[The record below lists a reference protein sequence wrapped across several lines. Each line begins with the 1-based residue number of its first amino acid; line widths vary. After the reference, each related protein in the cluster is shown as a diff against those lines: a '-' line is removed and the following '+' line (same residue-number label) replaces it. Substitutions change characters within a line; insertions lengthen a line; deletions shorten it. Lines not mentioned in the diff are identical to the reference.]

1 MEEIWKSIKDL
12 KGYEVSSL
20 GNVRSIDRSIIGKDG
35 VKQHFKGNIISKFKD
50 SRGYIA
56 VTLTYKN
63 NYKRFL
69 VHRLV
74 AEAFIPNP
82 NNYPCI
88 NHKDENKS
96 NNNVDNLEWC
106 TVKYN
111 NSYGDRIKR
120 IRYKTSYII
129 SQLDKNNNLIGIY
142 RGIMLASKINRFEF
156 ASVQRCVF
164 NKQHYSYG
172 YKFRLANKEEID
184 KLGNNDYIIL

>member
-156 ASVQRCVF
+156 ASVQRCVS

-184 KLGNNDYIIL
+184 KLGNNDYIML

>member
-120 IRYKTSYII
+120 IRYKTSHII

-156 ASVQRCVF
+156 ASVQRCVP

>member
-20 GNVRSIDRSIIGKDG
+20 GNVRSIDRSIIGKDR

-74 AEAFIPNP
+74 A
-82 NNYPCI
+82 
-88 NHKDENKS
+88 
-96 NNNVDNLEWC
+96 
-106 TVKYN
+106 
-111 NSYGDRIKR
+111 
-120 IRYKTSYII
+120 
-129 SQLDKNNNLIGIY
+129 
-142 RGIMLASKINRFEF
+142 
-156 ASVQRCVF
+156 
-164 NKQHYSYG
+164 
-172 YKFRLANKEEID
+172 
-184 KLGNNDYIIL
+184 

>member
-20 GNVRSIDRSIIGKDG
+20 GNVRSIDRSIIGKDR

-74 AEAFIPNP
+74 AEAFVPNP

-96 NNNVDNLEWC
+96 NNSIDNLEWC
-106 TVKYN
+106 TVLYN
-111 NSYGDRIKR
+111 NLYGDRIKR
-120 IRYKTSYII
+120 RRDKVAYII
-129 SQLDKNNNLIGIY
+129 SQLDKDNNLIGIY
-142 RGIMLASKINRFEF
+142 RGILMASKVNRFEF
-156 ASVQRCVF
+156 ASIQRCVA
-164 NKQHYSYG
+164 NKQNYSYG